1 MCYGGPGTVTNR
13 GFNENV
19 LKDVENLTPEEYFE
33 AKLVNTAYT
42 WRKEY
47 DITMRNI
54 EEKKSGFEN
63 GPGLDYDDPV
73 SLANA
78 KKIATERATEW
89 TNNALPK
96 DGGVKD
102 TDVYVD
108 LKHTNADSGGITF
121 VNKKTG
127 VAYLTLHGKNAG
139 VKGFPRIPA
148 NLDENEV
155 AAGRAQVQDAG
166 KLVPINRS
174 AAEVN
179 ALDDLSVQRSTLL
192 MT

>member
-1 MCYGGPGTVTNR
+1 MHI
-13 GFNENV
+13 F
-19 LKDVENLTPEEYFE
+19 
-33 AKLVNTAYT
+33 AS
-42 WRKEY
+42 WS
-47 DITMRNI
+47 I
-54 EEKKSGFEN
+54 
-63 GPGLDYDDPV
+63 
-73 SLANA
+73 
-78 KKIATERATEW
+78 KIATERATEW

-121 VNKKTG
+121 VNRKSG

-148 NLDENEV
+148 NLDKNEV
-155 AAGRAQVQDAG
+155 AAGRAQVQDTG

-179 ALDDLSVQRSTLL
+179 ALDDLSVKRSTFSNPLRSADHIPDL
-192 MT
+192 YPDLGPQADKLINDFGYSKLKVVSI

>member
-1 MCYGGPGTVTNR
+1 MCVAVQDSAIR
-13 GFNENV
+13 SEHV
-19 LKDVENLTPEEYFE
+19 S
-33 AKLVNTAYT
+33 
-42 WRKEY
+42 
-47 DITMRNI
+47 NI

-148 NLDENEV
+148 NLV
-155 AAGRAQVQDAG
+155 YYCSSPCR
-166 KLVPINRS
+166 
-174 AAEVN
+174 
-179 ALDDLSVQRSTLL
+179 
-192 MT
+192 